1 MRFSVRTTD
10 VRREIARF
18 RTEARKDLLRAAF
31 VATDRASL
39 TARDELRSKIKA
51 VGLGRLGNA
60 VGQTSAWKKRQR
72 DRQPYGVVFPRGGEE
87 SRAAGALESYSRGS
101 TIRARNGKW
110 LAFPTAAVPRNVVI
124 ERRRRRLTAGGFGG
138 TGLVT
143 SIGRLEFRP
152 VSAKLAL
159 LVIKNVTLSPKTG
172 RAKAATGRRTRT
184 RVPAKEV
191 VAFVL
196 IRVTR
201 RAQRFDKDVIMARNS
216 RRVPKFIEEALKEGR
231 SAG

>member
-1 MRFSVRTTD
+1 MNFV
-10 VRREIARF
+10 F
-18 RTEARKDLLRAAF
+18 RTGDFRRFVDEARRATKRDLQTAALI
-31 VATDRASL
+31 ATDRASING
-39 TARDELRSKIKA
+39 RDELRQKIRG
-51 VGLGRLGNA
+51 VGLGKLGNA

-72 DRQPYGVVFPRGGEE
+72 DRQPYGVIFARGGDD
-87 SRAAGALESYSRGS
+87 SRAGGALEAYSRGT

-110 LAFPTAAVPRNVVI
+110 LAFPTSAVPRNVVLD
-124 ERRRRRLTAGGFGG
+124 RRRRRLTAGGFGKS
-138 TGLVT
+138 GLVT

-152 VSAKLAL
+152 VSPKLAL
-159 LVIKNVTLSPKTG
+159 LVIRNVTLSPKTG

-184 RVPAKEV
+184 RVPVKEV

-216 RRVPKFIEEALKEGR
+216 RRVPKLLEEALKEISR
-231 SAG
+231 D